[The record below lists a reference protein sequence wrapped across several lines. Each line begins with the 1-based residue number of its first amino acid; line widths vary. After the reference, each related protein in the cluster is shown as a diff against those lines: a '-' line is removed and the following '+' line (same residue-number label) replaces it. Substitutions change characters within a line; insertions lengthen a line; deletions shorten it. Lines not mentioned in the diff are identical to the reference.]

1 MLGWD
6 QGTGAA
12 QEVDCFVWPRK
23 HLRDRAKE
31 QAYTVKEQKLLVVL
45 DLTFG
50 NLPHLSRRGP
60 TFFKRRF
67 LEDFEESLPVLVKTM
82 FFYLEPFLRRSLSAR
97 MGVTPHLPISV
108 PHVEKLADL
117 PVLLLL
123 PIFFSDKP
131 SNNTRR
137 TGKQRSAVLVELE
150 IRRRH
155 GATDDAALGHD
166 YCCTSRMRVS

>member
-1 MLGWD
+1 
-6 QGTGAA
+6 
-12 QEVDCFVWPRK
+12 
-23 HLRDRAKE
+23 
-31 QAYTVKEQKLLVVL
+31 VKQQKLLVVL
-45 DLTFG
+45 GLPFV

-60 TFFKRRF
+60 TSFKRRF

-82 FFYLEPFLRRSLSAR
+82 IFYLKPFLGRSSLSAR
-97 MGVTPHLPISV
+97 MGVIPHLPISV

-123 PIFFSDKP
+123 PLFSLTSP
-131 SNNTRR
+131 R
-137 TGKQRSAVLVELE
+137 TIQGGLASSTVLELDIQ

-166 YCCTSRMRVS
+166 YCCSRIRVA